1 MEYLCKECRTAVESD
16 RRQKRAPER
25 ESLAAIKERVNGSP
39 YYRHIGMELVEFT
52 ADGCVMK
59 MRIDIEHSNIY
70 GNAHGGALASLADS
84 TCGLSLVTALVP
96 GEYTVTQNLYVTYI
110 RPVPPGVLTTRG
122 RVIHRGKTTA
132 LLEADIF
139 NDADELVAHALTNHA
154 IRKSQEV

>member
-1 MEYLCKECRTAVESD
+1 VEFD
-16 RRQKRAPER
+16 KRQKHGLDA
-25 ESLAAIKERVNGSP
+25 ESLAAVKERVNGSP

-59 MRIDIEHSNIY
+59 MRIDTEHSNIY

-84 TCGLSLVTALVP
+84 TCGLSLAAVLTED
-96 GEYTVTQNLYVTYI
+96 EYTVTQNLYVNYV

-122 RVIHRGKTTA
+122 RLIYRGKTTA

-139 NDADELVAHALTNHA
+139 NEEGELVAHALTNHA
-154 IRKSQEV
+154 IRKYPLNCSG

>member
-1 MEYLCKECRTAVESD
+1 VESD
-16 RRQKRAPER
+16 KQRKRGPDPET
-25 ESLAAIKERVNGSP
+25 LAAIKERVNGSP

-52 ADGCVMK
+52 ADGCVMT
-59 MRIDIEHSNIY
+59 MRIDTEHSNIY

-84 TCGLSLVTALVP
+84 TCGLSLVTVLME

-122 RVIHRGKTTA
+122 RLIHRGKTTA

-139 NDADELVAHALTNHA
+139 NDAGELVAHALTNHA
-154 IRKSQEV
+154 IRKTQEV